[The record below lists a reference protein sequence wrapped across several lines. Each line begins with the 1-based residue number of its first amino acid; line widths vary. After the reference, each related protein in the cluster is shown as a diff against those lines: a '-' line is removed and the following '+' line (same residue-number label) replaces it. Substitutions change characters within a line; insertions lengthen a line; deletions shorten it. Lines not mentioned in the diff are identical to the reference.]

1 MRDAAVA
8 AARRAT
14 WDEVLAR
21 FESRLVDTV
30 AAPATAPARIP
41 VAA

>member
-14 WDEVLAR
+14 WDEVLER
-21 FESRLVDTV
+21 FESRLQDTV
-30 AAPATAPARIP
+30 DAAEPSPEHVPA
-41 VAA
+41 VA